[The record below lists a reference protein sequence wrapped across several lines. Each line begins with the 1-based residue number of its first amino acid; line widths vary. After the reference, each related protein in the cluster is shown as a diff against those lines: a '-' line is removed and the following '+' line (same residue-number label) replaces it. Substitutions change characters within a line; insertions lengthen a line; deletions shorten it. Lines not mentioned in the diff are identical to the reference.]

1 MVTPQIAEIG
11 DSFCARRGHVSG
23 GSSGVAAGGRA
34 WGGGVYW
41 GYVWPEDVAS
51 TISAVAVV
59 VAVAPVGIDGV
70 GGNEGV

>member
-1 MVTPQIAEIG
+1 M
-11 DSFCARRGHVSG
+11 
-23 GSSGVAAGGRA
+23 AAGGCA

-41 GYVWPEDVAS
+41 GYVWREDVAS

-59 VAVAPVGIDGV
+59 AAVAPVGIDGV